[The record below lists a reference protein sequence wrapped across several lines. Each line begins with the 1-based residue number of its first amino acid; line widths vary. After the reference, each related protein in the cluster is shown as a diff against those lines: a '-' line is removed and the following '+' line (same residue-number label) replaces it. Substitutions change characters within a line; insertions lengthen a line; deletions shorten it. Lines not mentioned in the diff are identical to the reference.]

1 MENSG
6 LICCN
11 NEETLMSSNEGQIT
25 YLKYKNYDD
34 LLKVILYSS
43 QSVLGVMPLIYHV
56 NHKNQNI
63 IFIQTGTVGGNV
75 VHYLLNKEKPIKKF
89 IELKRLSGEFNFVD
103 KIGNDGMS
111 IYVPILELE
120 MCTLDF
126 PQ

>member
-1 MENSG
+1 
-6 LICCN
+6 
-11 NEETLMSSNEGQIT
+11 MSSNDGQIT

-34 LLKVILYSS
+34 LLKVILYSA

-75 VHYLLNKEKPIKKF
+75 VHYLLNKDKPTKKF

-126 PQ
+126 P